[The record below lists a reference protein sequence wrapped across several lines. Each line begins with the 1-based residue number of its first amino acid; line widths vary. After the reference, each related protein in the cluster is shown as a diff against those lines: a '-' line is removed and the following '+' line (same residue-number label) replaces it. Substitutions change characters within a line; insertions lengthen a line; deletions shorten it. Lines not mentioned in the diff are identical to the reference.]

1 MERPLFVGVLWG
13 AITGDMPTT
22 VSLAVFYEL
31 FWLDLFPAGTYM
43 PPNPLFPMLTTLTYA
58 GTLHDPTIT
67 SLFLPVI
74 LTLPLASLGTYVEK
88 RQREWQVTSYNR
100 IVKKMRVN
108 GELEKTAGV
117 SVAASLL
124 QLFASNFTVFSFVTG
139 LLLVAVNALASQT
152 NASMVFN
159 HASWPMLW
167 AIGAMGGVLA
177 LRIRRNYLVFII
189 GSVFAGLLALWG
201 VWI

>member
-13 AITGDMPTT
+13 AITGDMPTA

-43 PPNPLFPMLTTLTYA
+43 PPNPLFPMLTILTYV

-67 SLFLPVI
+67 SLFLPVV

-88 RQREWQVTSYNR
+88 HQREWQVASYNR
-100 IVKKMRVN
+100 IVKKMRIN

-124 QLFASNFTVFSFVTG
+124 QLFASNFAAFSFVTG
-139 LLLVAVNALASQT
+139 LVLVAVNALASQT
-152 NASMVFN
+152 NVSMIFN